1 MNKEDQKNRYTPI
14 LLIFIK
20 SYHCAYNII
29 VMICIAV
36 FNSARTL
43 ALPLVFRSF
52 AILPPFFRSNV
63 RKIIP
68 FNKNRTLSSAVL
80 FILLHESFYKSL
92 NSCVFRAALT
102 INIPLPGRARFRGL
116 DTTLLSACQGIT
128 TFSCGYQVHFRATW
142 QTAERLTSAPFKQR
156 TISLQ

>member
-1 MNKEDQKNRYTPI
+1 MFFSFSQVSREEQEKTPLCRVS
-14 LLIFIK
+14 LLVHH
-20 SYHCAYNII
+20 SHNLSII

-68 FNKNRTLSSAVL
+68 PDKNRTLSSAVL

-102 INIPLPGRARFRGL
+102 INIPLSGRARFRGR
-116 DTTLLSACQGIT
+116 DTTLLQLANEYQCSHTRYPVPFRNYQGI
-128 TFSCGYQVHFRATW
+128 
-142 QTAERLTSAPFKQR
+142 RL
-156 TISLQ
+156 IG